1 MVKVERT
8 PVPPASLAVEK
19 KKVSGSYREPDVIR
33 QLQHDFNGKC
43 YLCEINELQSIEVEH
58 LHPHGGDIELKFAW
72 DNLFYSCA
80 HCNSVKNQGKYHG
93 MILDCCEADPEAVL
107 DQQLIEGHVQVK
119 PLNETQEAC
128 MTAVLLT
135 ECFELTNTGIREY
148 ECQTRVN
155 ALSLTMATLYKALEK
170 YRTDPS
176 DRNLSALR
184 GMLSRTYK
192 FAGFTRTYVR
202 DHIESYPGL
211 AEYLNNQI
219 C

>member
-1 MVKVERT
+1 MVKIERT
-8 PVPPASLAVEK
+8 PAPPASLAAEK
-19 KKVSGSYREPDVIR
+19 EKANGSYRESDVIR

-43 YLCEINELQSIEVEH
+43 YLCEIDKLQSIEVEH
-58 LHPHGGDIELKFAW
+58 LHPHGGDKERKFAW

-80 HCNSVKNQGKYHG
+80 HCNSVKNQSKYHDT
-93 MILDCCEADPEAVL
+93 ILDCCKIDPEAVL
-107 DQQLIEGHVQVK
+107 DQRFIKGHVRVR
-119 PLNETQEAC
+119 PLAETQEAR

-155 ALSLTMATLYKALEK
+155 ALSVTMTTLHKTLEK
-170 YRTDPS
+170 YRIDPS
-176 DRNLSALR
+176 KRSLRTLR

-202 DHIESYPGL
+202 NHLEDYPGL
-211 AEYLNNQI
+211 AEYVQL
-219 C
+219 